1 MRFDPESIDLDK
13 LFVDPRMLDSRAAW
27 SAAGF
32 DVIAG
37 GGSPTACMVAAHP
50 SAPGYLFK
58 KFGPAVSRA
67 DQRDNYETRVE
78 GARKLAKFIAK
89 ECLRHVTVPRKGLRD
104 LPRRFGKRA
113 RVLVVERLDV
123 LGAEDTARQYRSIAP
138 PVLRD
143 LLAVLA
149 EYEGLDSTALNVPFL
164 RDGRIGFIDL
174 EHWERRKRSTL
185 KTLGG
190 YLTAENLA
198 YARRILDP

>member
-1 MRFDPESIDLDK
+1 MRFDPASIDLSS
-13 LFVDPRMLDSRAAW
+13 LFVDSAMLDSRAAW
-27 SAAGF
+27 AAAGF
-32 DVIAG
+32 EIVAG
-37 GGSPTACMVAAHP
+37 GGSPTACMVAAHAA
-50 SAPGYLFK
+50 APGYLFK
-58 KFGPAVSRA
+58 KFTRAVSRK
-67 DQRDNYETRVE
+67 DQNENYKARVE
-78 GARKLAKFIAK
+78 GAKKLAKLIAK
-89 ECLRHVTVPRKGLRD
+89 RRLRHVVVPRKSLRD

-123 LGAEDTARQYRSIAP
+123 LGPEETARRYWNIAR

-149 EYEGLDSTALNVPFL
+149 KYPGLDSTTLNVTFL

-174 EHWERRKRSTL
+174 EHWDRRKRSVL

-198 YARRILDP
+198 VARRILDR

>member
-1 MRFDPESIDLDK
+1 MRFDPKSIDLAN

-32 DVIAG
+32 EIIAG
-37 GGSPTACMVAAHP
+37 GASPTACMVAAHA

-58 KFGPAVSRA
+58 KFTRAVSRK
-67 DQRDNYETRVE
+67 DQNDNYAARVE
-78 GARKLAKFIAK
+78 GAKKLAKLIAK
-89 ECLRHVTVPRKGLRD
+89 KRLRHVVAPRKILRD

-113 RVLVVERLDV
+113 RILVVERLDI
-123 LGAEDTARQYRSIAP
+123 LGSEDTARQYRSIAR

-143 LLAVLA
+143 LLVVLA
-149 EYEGLDSTALNVPFL
+149 KYPGLDSTALNVTFL

-174 EHWERRKRSTL
+174 EHWDRRKRTTL

-190 YLTAENLA
+190 YLTAENLSL
-198 YARRILDP
+198 ARRILDR